1 MASEKFC
8 RSLLTKTWRCLLQ
21 NVEETREQR
30 RIEEE
35 HDQRKQQIN
44 QFFDNLKKKVENEA
58 RQKERER
65 EEQEKR

>member
-8 RSLLTKTWRCLLQ
+8 QSLLNKTWRCLLQ

-65 EEQEKR
+65 EEQE